1 MQESPSYCPDLLS
14 DLTSSNVQTRVS
26 KPLISSESNAAA
38 PYSEGTWIYSLP
50 GSRLGLRRSAGAL
63 PLESLASD
71 GGDPP
76 SARVWIFYGPPDDA
90 LLELVDGQGGS
101 GASIFS
107 WQAEME
113 WAAQAKR
120 RWRHR
125 IQLVNLGCSSPEMEE
140 RLQRELPE
148 LEKDVQRRRQA
159 FDFSVPD
166 PVLQATTQ
174 AVLQL
179 TPTLLNAYLN
189 LESWA
194 DRYGREVDAARWRQA
209 PAGEQLL
216 QALRHWDEH
225 QDAMGDRDGRLKK
238 LEWCQRRD
246 REERELLVAHL
257 HQLERELDHYVDEH
271 ERLVLLERRVEDQLM
286 RARALLESGRRAAP
300 TTVRA

>member
-1 MQESPSYCPDLLS
+1 M
-14 DLTSSNVQTRVS
+14 
-26 KPLISSESNAAA
+26 
-38 PYSEGTWIYSLP
+38 YSLP

-63 PLESLASD
+63 TLESLASG

-76 SARVWIFYGPPDDA
+76 SARVWIFYGPPDEA
-90 LLELVDGQGGS
+90 LLELADEQGGS
-101 GASIFS
+101 DVSISS
-107 WQAEME
+107 WQGEME

-120 RWRHR
+120 RWRDR
-125 IQLVNLGCSSPEMEE
+125 IQLVNLGCSTPEMEE
-140 RLQRELPE
+140 RLQRDLPE

-159 FDFSVPD
+159 FAFSVPN

-194 DRYGREVDAARWRQA
+194 DRYGRETDAARWRQA
-209 PAGEQLL
+209 PAGDQLL

-225 QDAMGDRDGRLKK
+225 HDAIGDREGKLRE

-246 REERELLVAHL
+246 REEREQLVAHL

-271 ERLVLLERRVEDQLM
+271 ERLHSLARNVEEQLKRARRLLEGGPMAE
-286 RARALLESGRRAAP
+286 
-300 TTVRA
+300 TTMVRG